1 MPLWAKECYRPP
13 RGHQKNEEVLQMGN
27 KYLLF
32 TISIYISR
40 SELSSTKEKTE
51 CEIVKKINHSD
62 SLNTDR
68 IYCNK
73 SGITEN
79 VLHYGAELLL
89 LRCHLR

>member
-13 RGHQKNEEVLQMGN
+13 RGHQKNEEALQMGN

-51 CEIVKKINHSD
+51 CEIVKK
-62 SLNTDR
+62 
-68 IYCNK
+68 
-73 SGITEN
+73 
-79 VLHYGAELLL
+79 
-89 LRCHLR
+89 